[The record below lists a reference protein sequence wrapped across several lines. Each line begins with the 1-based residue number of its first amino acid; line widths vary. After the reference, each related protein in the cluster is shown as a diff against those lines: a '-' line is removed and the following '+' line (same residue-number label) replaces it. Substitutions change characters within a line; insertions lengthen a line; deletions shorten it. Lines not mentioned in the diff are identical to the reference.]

1 MKTQLDRILL
11 HDLRVRG
18 ILGIYAHERSH
29 PQDILINVTLWADT
43 RPAAASDQIVDA
55 VNYQTIAEAIVAHI
69 EHGAPALVERLVA
82 EIAGI
87 CFRLDAKVQAV
98 EVQAEKPQAV
108 SDARGVGV
116 CIYRTRAQWEE

>member
-18 ILGIYAHERSH
+18 ILGIHPHERSH

-55 VNYQTIAEAIVAHI
+55 VNYQTIAEAIVTHI
-69 EHGAPALVERLVA
+69 ERGAPALVERLVA

-108 SDARGVGV
+108 PDARGVGV
-116 CIYRTRAQWEE
+116 CIYRTRAQWEA